1 VEDIHIEGAVH
12 MTTLLAKA
20 LDFMRQAHAPHK
32 RKHGTPYAEHPEAV
46 LNILTNEFEGT
57 VSENTQIIALLHD
70 TLEMGETDEAQIAR
84 EFGPEVLKG
93 VKLLTRQKGESFE
106 NYAFRLGNAPKEIRL
121 VKAADRLHNL
131 REAPLAG
138 DPAWALDYVRETRE
152 HVLPFMDDRW
162 FLTKLDEAIFR
173 IEQTAFTVP
182 KVGDVVYVP
191 TDLCLSH
198 GADDFHGGKSQV
210 VEVRMETSA
219 GLKEPFIRVRENPGV
234 LYSWAHL
241 SRQQE
246 ELKKKFG
253 DQKAHPDPDYR
264 PEFNE

>member
-1 VEDIHIEGAVH
+1 
-12 MTTLLAKA
+12 
-20 LDFMRQAHAPHK
+20 MRQAHASHK
-32 RKHGTPYAEHPEAV
+32 RKHGASYADHPEAV

-70 TLEMGETDEAQIAR
+70 VLEMRGADEADIAR
-84 EFGPEVLKG
+84 EFGPEVLEG
-93 VKLLTRQKGESFE
+93 VKLLTRQKGEFFK
-106 NYAFRLGNAPKEIRL
+106 NYASRLRNAPREIRL

-131 REAPLAG
+131 REAPLAS
-138 DPAWALDYVRETRE
+138 DPVWALDYVRETRE
-152 HVLPFMDDRW
+152 HVLPLIDDQW
-162 FLTKLDEAIFR
+162 FLTKLNEAIFR

-191 TDLCLSH
+191 TDLYLSH
-198 GADDFHGGKSQV
+198 GVDDFRGGRSQV
-210 VEVRMETSA
+210 VEVRVETSA
-219 GLKEPFIRVRENPGV
+219 GLKEAFIRVRENPGV
-234 LYSWAHL
+234 LYNWAHL

-253 DQKAHPDPDYR
+253 DQKAYSDPDYR